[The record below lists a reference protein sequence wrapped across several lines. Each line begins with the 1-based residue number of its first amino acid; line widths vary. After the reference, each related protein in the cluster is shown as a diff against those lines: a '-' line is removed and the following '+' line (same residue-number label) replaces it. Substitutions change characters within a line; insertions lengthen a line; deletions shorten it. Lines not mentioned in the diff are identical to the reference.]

1 MWLTTRSLELPG
13 SEGREDHD
21 RFVRGGDGS
30 MAAINAADI
39 QLEKTLDFISLS
51 ELGCGMIPAVSGLS
65 CCSFLVR
72 RLCSIKTRRSVEQ
85 SFVSTSTSAMP
96 LLPLATARY

>member
-65 CCSFLVR
+65 CC
-72 RLCSIKTRRSVEQ
+72 
-85 SFVSTSTSAMP
+85 FVSGSSS
-96 LLPLATARY
+96 L